1 MAQFHSLPVS
11 EPVAQICGFLA
22 GLSCYG
28 FFSFLGAD
36 HDVCVGM
43 AMGGSVMSNILI
55 GGTINLS
62 VLDLLGCVLA
72 RPLSAIAGATIL
84 AMLLSAI

>member
-28 FFSFLGAD
+28 FFSLLGAE
-36 HDVCVGM
+36 HDIASRSRG
-43 AMGGSVMSNILI
+43 ASF
-55 GGTINLS
+55 
-62 VLDLLGCVLA
+62 
-72 RPLSAIAGATIL
+72 RP
-84 AMLLSAI
+84 